1 MVEYLNDQKFKEFTE
16 LFSTFDY
23 YSKGHISAASV
34 HSILSSMQLKISY
47 EDAIQLIKETGNKS
61 ENYDKVSL
69 SEFLAIVSMYLS
81 LNAV

>member
-1 MVEYLNDQKFKEFTE
+1 
-16 LFSTFDY
+16 
-23 YSKGHISAASV
+23 
-34 HSILSSMQLKISY
+34 MQLKISY

-61 ENYDKVSL
+61 EDYDKVSL